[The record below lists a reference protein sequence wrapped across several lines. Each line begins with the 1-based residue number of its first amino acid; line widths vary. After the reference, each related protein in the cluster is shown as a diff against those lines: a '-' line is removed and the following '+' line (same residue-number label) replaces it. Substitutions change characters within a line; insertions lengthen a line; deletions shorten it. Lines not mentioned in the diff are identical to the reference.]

1 MSHIGLQVAMA
12 TIWFKSWP
20 ECCI

>member
-12 TIWFKSWP
+12 TISFKSWP